1 MCLIK
6 SYLRYLLL
14 ELRYSLHTVKAYR
27 TDLNIFN
34 EYLNQNYDLSIQ
46 EANHSMIRSWLVEE
60 LNKGNSPR
68 TVNRKIT
75 SLKSFFK
82 YLIRENKIKI
92 NPTNRILSSKISKTL
107 PQFVGVSDMNEL
119 LDKLQFANCFSEQR
133 DKLIIEILYST
144 GIRLSELICI
154 KTKDVNHQKRQIKVL
169 GKRNKER
176 IIPLT
181 IELINSIDKYL
192 ILRNQQKIIDISY
205 LLITDSGKKI
215 NSSMVYRKVNKL
227 LNGVTTLNKKSPHVL
242 RHTFATHMLNNGADL
257 NVIKELLGHAS
268 LSATEV
274 YTHNSIDELK
284 QIFNTSHPRA

>member
-1 MCLIK
+1 M
-6 SYLRYLLL
+6 
-14 ELRYSLHTVKAYR
+14 
-27 TDLNIFN
+27 
-34 EYLNQNYDLSIQ
+34 
-46 EANHSMIRSWLVEE
+46 
-60 LNKGNSPR
+60 
-68 TVNRKIT
+68 
-75 SLKSFFK
+75 
-82 YLIRENKIKI
+82 IRENKIKI

-181 IELINSIDKYL
+181 MELINSIDKYL

-227 LNGVTTLNKKSPHVL
+227 LNGVT
-242 RHTFATHMLNNGADL
+242 
-257 NVIKELLGHAS
+257 IK
-268 LSATEV
+268 
-274 YTHNSIDELK
+274 
-284 QIFNTSHPRA
+284 

>member
-181 IELINSIDKYL
+181 TELINSIDKYL